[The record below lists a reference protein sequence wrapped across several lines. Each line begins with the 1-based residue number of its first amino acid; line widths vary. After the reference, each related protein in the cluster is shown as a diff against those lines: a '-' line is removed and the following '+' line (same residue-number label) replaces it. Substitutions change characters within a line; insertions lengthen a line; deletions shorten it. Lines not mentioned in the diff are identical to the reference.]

1 MSIFQALILGLIQ
14 GITEFLPVSSSGHLA
29 LSEKLFGLSGNNLRF
44 EVFVHLGTLLAVVVF
59 FRLKVWKLIKSVFMG
74 RMYYQKGWHFTDDNL
89 RLSLLLILATIPA
102 AFIGYKFDDVIEQ
115 AFASPIAVSAFLL
128 VTGTILFLTRFV
140 KNHEGKIN
148 WWRALVIGLAQAVA
162 ILPGVSR
169 SGSTIAA
176 GIFTRMKQEKAAEFS
191 FLLSIPIILGAGV
204 VKLKDMLET
213 GLPSSELL
221 MIIVGAI
228 AAALSGYWAI
238 KVMLQLVKKGRLE
251 YFAYYCWAVGLAGL
265 VWFVLVK

>member
-1 MSIFQALILGLIQ
+1 M
-14 GITEFLPVSSSGHLA
+14 
-29 LSEKLFGLSGNNLRF
+29 
-44 EVFVHLGTLLAVVVF
+44 
-59 FRLKVWKLIKSVFMG
+59 
-74 RMYYQKGWHFTDDNL
+74 
-89 RLSLLLILATIPA
+89 
-102 AFIGYKFDDVIEQ
+102 
-115 AFASPIAVSAFLL
+115 L
-128 VTGTILFLTRFV
+128 VTGTILFFTRFV
-140 KNHEGKIN
+140 KSHEGKIN

-221 MIIVGAI
+221 MITVGAI
-228 AAALSGYWAI
+228 AAAFSGYWAI
-238 KVMLQLVKKGRLE
+238 KVMLHLVKKGRLE

-265 VWFVLVK
+265 IWFVLVK

>member
-29 LSEKLFGLSGNNLRF
+29 LAGKLFGLSGDNLRF
-44 EVFVHLGTLLAVVVF
+44 EVFVHLGTLLAVVIF
-59 FRLKVWKLIKSVFMG
+59 FRVKIGKLIKSIFKG

-89 RLSLLLILATIPA
+89 RLSLLLVMATIPA

-140 KNHEGKIN
+140 KSHEGKVN
-148 WWRALVIGLAQAVA
+148 WWRALIIGLAQAVA

-204 VKLKDMLET
+204 IKLKDMLEI
-213 GLPSSELL
+213 GLPSSELVLL
-221 MIIVGAI
+221 MVGAVT
-228 AAALSGYWAI
+228 AALSGYWAI
-238 KVMLQLVKKGRLE
+238 QVLLQIVKKGRLE
-251 YFAYYCWAVGLAGL
+251 YFAYYCWAAGLAGL
-265 VWFVLVK
+265 MWFAIVK

>member
-14 GITEFLPVSSSGHLA
+14 GLTEFLPVSSSGHLA
-29 LSEKLFGLSGNNLRF
+29 LAERLFGLSGDNLRF
-44 EVFVHLGTLLAVVVF
+44 EVFVHLGTLLAVLVF
-59 FRLKVWKLIKSVFMG
+59 FRLKVWKLIKSVFKG

-115 AFASPIAVSAFLL
+115 AFKSPIAVSAFLL
-128 VTGTILFLTRFV
+128 VTGTILFLTRLV
-140 KNHEGKIN
+140 KSHEEKIN

-169 SGSTIAA
+169 SGSTIAS

-213 GLPSSELL
+213 GLPSSELA
-221 MIIVGAI
+221 MIMVGSV

-238 KVMLQLVKKGRLE
+238 KVTLHLVKKGRLE

-265 VWFVLVK
+265 VWFILVK

>member
-29 LSEKLFGLSGNNLRF
+29 LAEKLFGLAGDNLRF
-44 EVFVHLGTLLAVVVF
+44 EVFVHLGTLLAVLVF
-59 FRLKVWKLIKSVFMG
+59 FRVKIRKLIKSIFKG
-74 RMYYQKGWHFTDDNL
+74 RVYYQKGWRFSDENL

-102 AFIGYKFDDVIEQ
+102 AFIGYKFDDAIEQ
-115 AFASPIAVSAFLL
+115 AFASPVAVSAFLL
-128 VTGTILFLTRFV
+128 VTGTILFLTRLV
-140 KNHEGKIN
+140 KSHEEKIN

-169 SGSTIAA
+169 SGSTISA
-176 GIFTRMKQEKAAEFS
+176 GIFAKMKQEKAAEFS

-204 VKLKDMLET
+204 VKLKDMMET
-213 GLPSSELL
+213 GLPTSELV
-221 MIIVGAI
+221 MITVGAV

-238 KVMLQLVKKGRLE
+238 RILLQIVKKGKLD